1 MTVGNNQGEY
11 YHIYIFNIS
20 VMKNVLSIFLSLAE
34 YRGFFALKNHASCKI
49 KNQLFQ

>member
-20 VMKNVLSIFLSLAE
+20 VMKKRFVNISFS
-34 YRGFFALKNHASCKI
+34 G
-49 KNQLFQ
+49 